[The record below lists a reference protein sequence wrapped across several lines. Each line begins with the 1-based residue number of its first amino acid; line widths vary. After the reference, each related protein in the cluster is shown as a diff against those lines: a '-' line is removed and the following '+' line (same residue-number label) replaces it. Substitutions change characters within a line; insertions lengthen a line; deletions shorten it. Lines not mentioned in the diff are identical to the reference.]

1 MGFFLRPFDV
11 AHGLHA
17 VGLAQGRPEQAKRVE
32 GQFNLMD
39 LATVLFYLI
48 AVITI
53 GSAAMVAF
61 SRNII
66 YSAFSLL
73 GTFAGV
79 AGIYIFLGAD
89 FVAAVQLLIY
99 VGGILVLI
107 LFAVMLTHRITDVQ
121 ITNRAAGRLPGL
133 ALVAILLALL
143 IHTIRQTPWAKVK
156 EVVYAPTTAK
166 IGDLFLR
173 NYLLPFEL
181 ASLVLLA
188 ALIGAVVLA
197 RKEIRE

>member
-1 MGFFLRPFDV
+1 
-11 AHGLHA
+11 
-17 VGLAQGRPEQAKRVE
+17 
-32 GQFNLMD
+32 MD
-39 LATVLFYLI
+39 LASAVFYLI
-48 AVITI
+48 ALVTLA
-53 GSAAMVAF
+53 SAAVVAF

-73 GTFAGV
+73 GTFAGA
-79 AGIYIFLGAD
+79 AGIYVFLGAD

-107 LFAVMLTHRITDVQ
+107 LFAVMLTHRITDVE
-121 ITNRAAGRLPGL
+121 ITNRAAGRIP
-133 ALVAILLALL
+133 ALVIVAVLLALL
-143 IHTIRQTPWAKVK
+143 VQTIRETPWAKAK
-156 EVVYAPTTAK
+156 EIAFAPTAAR
-166 IGDLFLR
+166 IGDLFLQD
-173 NYLLPFEL
+173 YLLPFEL

>member
-1 MGFFLRPFDV
+1 MEIST
-11 AHGLHA
+11 A
-17 VGLAQGRPEQAKRVE
+17 V
-32 GQFNLMD
+32 
-39 LATVLFYLI
+39 FYLI
-48 AVITI
+48 ALITV

-79 AGIYIFLGAD
+79 AGLYVFLGAD
-89 FVAAVQLLIY
+89 FVAAVQVLIY

-121 ITNRAAGRLPGL
+121 ITNRAAGRIP
-133 ALVAILLALL
+133 ALVVIGIFLFLL
-143 IHTIRQTPWAKVK
+143 IQTIRETSWVKAKAL
-156 EVVYAPTTAK
+156 VYAATTGK
-166 IGDLFLR
+166 IGDLFLES
-173 NYLLPFEL
+173 YLLPFEL

-188 ALIGAVVLA
+188 ALIGAVVLS
-197 RKEIRE
+197 RKEIKE

>member
-1 MGFFLRPFDV
+1 MDIST
-11 AHGLHA
+11 A
-17 VGLAQGRPEQAKRVE
+17 V
-32 GQFNLMD
+32 
-39 LATVLFYLI
+39 FYLI
-48 AVITI
+48 AIITV
-53 GSAAMVAF
+53 GSAAVVAF

-79 AGIYIFLGAD
+79 AGLYVFLGAD
-89 FVAAVQLLIY
+89 FVAGVQVLIY

-107 LFAVMLTHRITDVQ
+107 LFAVMLTHRITDVE
-121 ITNRAAGRLPGL
+121 ITNRAAGRVPGL
-133 ALVAILLALL
+133 LIVGVFLVIL
-143 IHTIRQTPWAKVK
+143 IQTIREIPWVRVK
-156 EVVYAPTTAK
+156 EVAHQPTTAR
-166 IGDLFLR
+166 IGDLFLE

-188 ALIGAVVLA
+188 AMIGAVVLS

>member
-1 MGFFLRPFDV
+1 
-11 AHGLHA
+11 
-17 VGLAQGRPEQAKRVE
+17 
-32 GQFNLMD
+32 MD
-39 LATVLFYLI
+39 ISTAIFALI
-48 AVITI
+48 AAVTV
-53 GSAAMVAF
+53 GSAMMVAF

-79 AGIYIFLGAD
+79 AGLYIFLGAD

-107 LFAVMLTHRITDVQ
+107 LFAVMLTHRITDVE
-121 ITNRAAGRLPGL
+121 ITNRAAGRIP
-133 ALVAILLALL
+133 ALVVTAVFVYLLVEAI
-143 IHTIRQTPWAKVK
+143 RETPWVKAKQI
-156 EVVYAPTTAK
+156 VYAATTGT
-166 IGDLFLR
+166 IGDLFLDS
-173 NYLLPFEL
+173 YLLPFEL

-188 ALIGAVVLA
+188 AMIGAVVIS

>member
-1 MGFFLRPFDV
+1 MELY
-11 AHGLHA
+11 
-17 VGLAQGRPEQAKRVE
+17 
-32 GQFNLMD
+32 
-39 LATVLFYLI
+39 TVIFYLI
-48 AVITI
+48 AAITV

-66 YSAFSLL
+66 HSAFSLL

-79 AGIYIFLGAD
+79 AGIYVFLGAD
-89 FVAAVQLLIY
+89 FVAAVQVLIY

-121 ITNRAAGRLPGL
+121 ITNRSVGRIP
-133 ALVAILLALL
+133 ALVVVGIFVFLLVQ
-143 IHTIRQTPWAKVK
+143 TIRETPWQKAK
-156 EVVYAPTTAK
+156 EIVYAPTTAK
-166 IGDLFLR
+166 IGDLFLE

-188 ALIGAVVLA
+188 ALIGAVFLS
-197 RKEIRE
+197 RKELKE